1 MNSDQKRVYELLKH
15 PMSLD
20 VAYERSDFRNRYHFS
35 QIVQN
40 MVSQGILEETE
51 KNQKKNNDVDTI
63 TVISR
68 AKKISP
74 AKLAAGAAAMFVWFY
89 VVPTVVF
96 IIGG

>member
-20 VAYERSDFRNRYHFS
+20 VAYERSDFRNRYHFT
-35 QIVQN
+35 QIVQS
-40 MVSQGILEETE
+40 MVSQGILEE
-51 KNQKKNNDVDTI
+51 NQKKNNDVDTI